1 MAITPLPIDAIVDD
15 VVAALRRGPAVV
27 VQAPPGAGKTTRLP
41 PALLAAGVVGD
52 GKLLLLEPRR
62 IAARAAAL
70 TMARQHDEPVGRTFG
85 YQVRFERKESA
96 ATRILVVTEGIL
108 TRRFSGDPFLEGISV
123 VVLDEFHER
132 SVHTDLCLALLRELM
147 HVREELKVVVMSAT
161 LDAAAV
167 SAFLGDCPV
176 VTSSGRP
183 YPVTI
188 KHLEKKARDSE
199 RPLEDRV
206 AGAVRDLLARSDDDG
221 GDVLC
226 FLPGA
231 PEIRRVQERL
241 QRDPLPDPQ
250 GRGVDVVP
258 LFGALSSSEQDRAL
272 FRPAGS
278 RVRRVVL
285 ATNVAETS
293 LTIDGVTSVVDTGL
307 MKSVRYDPR
316 ADRERLELVKISQSS
331 AEQRAGR
338 AGRTRPG
345 RALRL
350 WTLAEHQQ
358 LPTSHPPEIHRTELS
373 RVLLDVALFTNACPR
388 AFRFFEAP
396 PKANMEQALGLLHLL
411 GALDD
416 AGKPTAHGA
425 ELARLPLSPRAAAVL
440 LAAAHEDIVDD
451 AALAMALLE
460 DDRALSQL
468 QPRGQAVRTDSD
480 LQVLLERAMDDSRL
494 REVHASAKELQRLV
508 PSSSSAA
515 SGAPALRLKRA
526 LLAGFPDRLCRRRRS
541 GEAEAVMVGQRGVR
555 LASESGVVDAELF
568 LALSLEGQGASS
580 LVRVA
585 EAIDIGMLTAVSP
598 HALRTVDEAILD
610 EERGA
615 FTGVRRTRFAD
626 LIISEKSG
634 VAVDDDALALGLAA
648 AFADRFERLFRP
660 GRGAGPALTGPLR
673 AARDAR
679 RALALRRRRR
689 AQGPPA
695 RPLPRARGPQQAQAR
710 RRRRPR
716 LARRDRGPA
725 LVGAE
730 AAPRRRGARAHRGA
744 HRQPHRHRLQ
754 RRRRRRIAA
763 GARGALAGALR
774 AHGHAAGRARAGL
787 GRASPALA
795 WLQARAGHA
804 RSAQLLERRLRRR
817 QKGAQGP
824 LPQAQLAR
832 RSAYG
837 PAGREGPTKSVSTS
851 TSLLPGKRSTG
862 TTRSIR

>member
-1 MAITPLPIDAIVDD
+1 MSSSKAPALPIDAILDD
-15 VVAALRRGPAVV
+15 VVTALKHGPAVV

-41 PALLAAGVVGD
+41 PALLQAGVVGD
-52 GKLLLLEPRR
+52 GQLLLLEPRR
-62 IAARAAAL
+62 ITARAAAL
-70 TMARQHDEPVGRTFG
+70 TMARQHGEQVGRTFG
-85 YQVRFERKESA
+85 YQVRFEKKESA

-108 TRRFSGDPFLEGISV
+108 TRRFGGDPFLEGVSV

-132 SVHTDLCLALLRELM
+132 SVHTDLCLALLKELLA
-147 HVREELKVVVMSAT
+147 VRDDLKVVVMSAT
-161 LDAAAV
+161 LDAGAV
-167 SAFLGDCPV
+167 SRFLNDCPV
-176 VTSSGRP
+176 VTSTGRP

-188 KHLEKKARDSE
+188 RHIDKKAGDSD

-206 AGAVRDLLARSDDDG
+206 AGAVRNLLVAGDDDG

-241 QRDPLPDPQ
+241 QRDPLPDPKQ
-250 GRGVDVVP
+250 RGVDVVP

-272 FRPAGS
+272 FRAPGS
-278 RVRRVVL
+278 TARRVVL

-293 LTIDGVTSVVDTGL
+293 LTIEGVTTVIDTGL

-316 ADRERLELVKISQSS
+316 ADRERLELVKISAAS

-358 LPTSHPPEIHRTELS
+358 LPQSHPPEIHRTELS
-373 RVLLDVALFTNACPR
+373 RVLLDVALFTGRDPR
-388 AFRFFEAP
+388 AFAFFEP
-396 PKANMEQALGLLHLL
+396 PPRAHVDQALGLLRLL

-416 AGKPTAHGA
+416 DGKPTRHGQ

-480 LQVLLERAMDDSRL
+480 LQVLLERAEGDSRL
-494 REVHASAKELQRLV
+494 REVHASAKELLRLV
-508 PSSSSAA
+508 PSSSKASSA

-526 LLAGFPDRLCRRRRS
+526 LLQGFPDRLCRRRRA
-541 GEAEAVMVGQRGVR
+541 GEADAVMVGNRGVR
-555 LASESGVVDAELF
+555 LASESGVVDQPLF

-585 EAIDIGMLTAVSP
+585 EAIPESLLSEVAPQALT
-598 HALRTVDEAILD
+598 TVDEAILD

-615 FTGVRRTRFAD
+615 FAGVRRTRFAD

-634 VAVDDDALALGLAA
+634 VPVDDDALALGLAA

-660 GRGAGPALTGPLR
+660 DDDAAALRARLRFAARVMPEEAWPAVDDDALKGLLPELCRALVSRGKRKLDDVAGLDWRKVLHELLSWTQQQLLDAEVPGKLEVPTGNRIAVDYSAAVEEGSPPVLAVRLQELFGLTDTPRVARDRVGVVLHLLSPGYKPVQVTRDLRSFWSVGYVDVKKELKARYPKHSWPDDPLR
-673 AARDAR
+673 ATPVAK
-679 RALALRRRRR
+679 
-689 AQGPPA
+689 G
-695 RPLPRARGPQQAQAR
+695 RP
-710 RRRRPR
+710 
-716 LARRDRGPA
+716 
-725 LVGAE
+725 
-730 AAPRRRGARAHRGA
+730 
-744 HRQPHRHRLQ
+744 Q
-754 RRRRRRIAA
+754 R
-763 GARGALAGALR
+763 
-774 AHGHAAGRARAGL
+774 
-787 GRASPALA
+787 
-795 WLQARAGHA
+795 
-804 RSAQLLERRLRRR
+804 
-817 QKGAQGP
+817 
-824 LPQAQLAR
+824 
-832 RSAYG
+832 
-837 PAGREGPTKSVSTS
+837 
-851 TSLLPGKRSTG
+851 
-862 TTRSIR
+862 